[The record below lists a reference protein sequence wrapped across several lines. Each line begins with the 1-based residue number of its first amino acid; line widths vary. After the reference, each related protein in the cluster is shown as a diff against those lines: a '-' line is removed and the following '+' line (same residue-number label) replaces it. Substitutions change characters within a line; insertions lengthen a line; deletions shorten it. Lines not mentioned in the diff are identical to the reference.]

1 LEDFLLISPDSN
13 DGNIGSESLADTT
26 GENQDGE
33 SSDLAMEQNKS
44 TSNTNTANEAS
55 EEDNKEETEDDN
67 NTWDDTYNQK
77 EGGDNEDDEDNE
89 EKHYKPC
96 KNISSN
102 FVLYG
107 ILRFLRLPMATVNCI
122 FVWFFGWLVGW
133 LVHGWLVG

>member
-1 LEDFLLISPDSN
+1 MKFLALLVLLGVSTILVSCQDTETNSADTSGTVSHLEDFLLISPDSN

-77 EGGDNEDDEDNE
+77 EGGDNEDDED
-89 EKHYKPC
+89 
-96 KNISSN
+96 
-102 FVLYG
+102 
-107 ILRFLRLPMATVNCI
+107 
-122 FVWFFGWLVGW
+122 
-133 LVHGWLVG
+133 